1 MWLIAPVVVSNVY
14 IRIDFAC
21 PSTCPSFV
29 VYVPQKNQTLFSSAM
44 AERDPSDITIKKN
57 ANLIWHVIMQ
67 FSGSRVKMLLRYQIF
82 ATLTKRMFSL
92 TGPTCVEDSHTTV

>member
-1 MWLIAPVVVSNVY
+1 VY

-29 VYVPQKNQTLFSSAM
+29 VYVPQKNQILLSSAM

-57 ANLIWHVIMQ
+57 ANLIWHVIIQ

-92 TGPTCVEDSHTTV
+92 RNYPKMISLFFTTKIDLYAARQ